1 MGEKMDKLPEFPQK
15 PAYWNSGP
23 PHHPVEYWNDTKL
36 AQYERARADA
46 WESRARL
53 AVEALLKLQTDR
65 VICGEWMMYRDDQT
79 IGECIAST
87 LSAIG
92 PLPEQAQP

>member
-1 MGEKMDKLPEFPQK
+1 MGKLPEFPEL
-15 PAYWNSGP
+15 
-23 PHHPVEYWNDTKL
+23 VEGKTVGARYAEHLDMS
-36 AQYERARADA
+36 YHRARADA